1 MGGGG
6 FGTYFVLDGTITWSI
21 GADVGDAG
29 RCISIATIAVCGTI
43 CYIDITTLPVAG
55 SGIATGV

>member
-1 MGGGG
+1 MGGSG
-6 FGTYFVLDGTITWSI
+6 FGTDFVLDGAITWSI

-43 CYIDITTLPVAG
+43 GYIDITTLPVAG
-55 SGIATGV
+55 SGITTDV